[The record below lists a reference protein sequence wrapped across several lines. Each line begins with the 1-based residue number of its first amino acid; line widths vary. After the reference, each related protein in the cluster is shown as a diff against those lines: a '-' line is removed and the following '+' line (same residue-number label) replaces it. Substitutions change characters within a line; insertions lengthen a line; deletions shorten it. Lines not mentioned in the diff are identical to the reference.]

1 LSDPTSSWYGSRI
14 FSEEVQSLATNR
26 RDLESGI
33 ELDFSRADR
42 RSYSAML
49 QLERLLGAQEPFQ
62 ENPSHDSLLFIVIHQ
77 VAELWLKLILHE
89 IAGARDDIAADQL
102 GVAFKKLSRVK
113 TIQQQ
118 MITAWD
124 VLRTMTPSDYLTF
137 RDALGSSSGFQSYG
151 YRMVEFALGNK
162 DPSHVLVHQHDPVV
176 MAELRKALGT
186 PSLYDEALR
195 LLSRRGFSL
204 SSEVLERDLT
214 QPYQAHAE
222 VLEAWRRIY
231 LEPETY
237 WDLYDLAEK
246 LVDIEDNFQH
256 WRFSHVQAVKR
267 IIGSKKGTGGS
278 SGVPFLEKALQISFF
293 PELYELRSV
302 I

>member
-1 LSDPTSSWYGSRI
+1 LTT
-14 FSEEVQSLATNR
+14 TNQ
-26 RDLESGI
+26 RDLEPDI
-33 ELDFSRADR
+33 ELDLGGVDKRGYA
-42 RSYSAML
+42 ALL
-49 QLERLLGAQEPFQ
+49 QLDRLLGAQQPFQ
-62 ENPSHDSLLFIVIHQ
+62 EKPSHDSLLFIVIHQ

-89 IAGARDDIAADQL
+89 IDGARADIAADEL

-118 MITAWD
+118 LITAWD

-151 YRMVEFALGNK
+151 YRLVEFALGNK
-162 DPSHVLVHQHDPVV
+162 DANHILVHQHD
-176 MAELRKALGT
+176 AEVKARLEAALVA
-186 PSLYDEALR
+186 PSLYDETLM
-195 LLSRRGFSL
+195 LLTRRGFAL
-204 SSEVLERDLT
+204 SDDTLNRDLA
-214 QPYQAHAE
+214 QPYRMHTD
-222 VLEAWRRIY
+222 VLEAWRQVY
-231 LEPETY
+231 LEPRTY

-267 IIGSKKGTGGS
+267 IIGRKPGTGGS

-293 PELYELRSV
+293 PELYELRS
-302 I
+302 II

>member
-1 LSDPTSSWYGSRI
+1 VT
-14 FSEEVQSLATNR
+14 ETNR
-26 RDLESGI
+26 RGLEPGI
-33 ELDFSRADR
+33 ELDVGQAGK
-42 RSYSAML
+42 RSYGQML
-49 QLERLLGAQEPFQ
+49 QLDRLLSAQVPFQ

-89 IAGARDDIAADQL
+89 IAGAGGDIAGDQL

-151 YRMVEFALGNK
+151 YRRVEFALGNK
-162 DPSHVLVHQHDPVV
+162 DSDHILVHRHDPE
-176 MAELRKALGT
+176 AAASLEAALKA

-195 LLSRRGFSL
+195 LLSRRGFTL
-204 SSEVLERDLT
+204 SDEVLKRDLT
-214 QPYQAHAE
+214 QPYRSHPD
-222 VLEAWRRIY
+222 VLEAWRQVY
-231 LEPETY
+231 LDPEKY

-256 WRFSHVQAVKR
+256 WRFSHMQAVKR

-293 PELYELRSV
+293 PELYELRS
-302 I
+302 II

>member
-1 LSDPTSSWYGSRI
+1 
-14 FSEEVQSLATNR
+14 LATTNR
-26 RDLESGI
+26 RDLEPDI
-33 ELDFSRADR
+33 ELDFSQADR

-49 QLERLLGAQEPFQ
+49 QLDRLLGAQQPFQ
-62 ENPSHDSLLFIVIHQ
+62 ETPSHDSLLFIIIHQ

-89 IAGARDDIAADQL
+89 LEGARADIAADEL

-113 TIQQQ
+113 VIQQQ
-118 MITAWD
+118 LITAWD

-151 YRMVEFALGNK
+151 YRLVEFALGNK
-162 DPSHVLVHQHDPVV
+162 DADHILVHRHDPAV
-176 MAELRKALGT
+176 KARLEAALT
-186 PSLYDEALR
+186 APSLYDEALR
-195 LLSRRGFSL
+195 LLSRRGFAL
-204 SSEVLERDLT
+204 SGDTLDRDLT
-214 QPYQAHAE
+214 QPYRMHAD
-222 VLEAWRRIY
+222 VLEAWRQVYI
-231 LEPETY
+231 EPRKY

-267 IIGSKKGTGGS
+267 IIGRKPGTGGS

-293 PELYELRSV
+293 PELYELRS
-302 I
+302 II

>member
-1 LSDPTSSWYGSRI
+1 M
-14 FSEEVQSLATNR
+14 ATNR
-26 RDLESGI
+26 RDLDPDI
-33 ELDFSRADR
+33 KLDFGQADR
-42 RSYSAML
+42 RSYAKML

-89 IAGARDDIAADQL
+89 IAGARKDIAADQL

-162 DPSHVLVHQHDPVV
+162 DANHLLVHRHDPVV
-176 MAELRKALGT
+176 MAELQKALLT
-186 PSLYDEALR
+186 PSLYDETLR
-195 LLSRRGFSL
+195 LLSRRGFAL
-204 SSEVLERDLT
+204 SAGVLERDLT
-214 QPYQAHAE
+214 QPYQAHTD
-222 VLEAWRRIY
+222 VLEAWRQVY

-267 IIGSKKGTGGS
+267 IIGRKQGTGGS

-293 PELYELRSV
+293 PELYELRS
-302 I
+302 II

>member
-1 LSDPTSSWYGSRI
+1 MT
-14 FSEEVQSLATNR
+14 TTHR
-26 RDLESGI
+26 RDLETGI
-33 ELDFSRADR
+33 KLDLAREGE
-42 RSYSAML
+42 RSYAELL
-49 QLERLLGAQEPFQ
+49 QLERLLGAQQPFQ
-62 ENPSHDSLLFIVIHQ
+62 ESPSHDSLLFLIIHQ

-89 IAGARDDIAADQL
+89 IEGACKDIAADQL

-118 MITAWD
+118 LITAWD
-124 VLRTMTPSDYLTF
+124 VLRTMTPADYLTF

-151 YRMVEFALGNK
+151 YRLVEFALGNK
-162 DPSHVLVHQHDPVV
+162 DGNHILVHRHD
-176 MAELRKALGT
+176 AAITARLQDALLK

-195 LLSRRGFSL
+195 LLARRGFTLPSD
-204 SSEVLERDLT
+204 VLERDLT
-214 QPYQAHAE
+214 QPYQPHAD
-222 VLEAWRRIY
+222 VLEAWRQVY
-231 LEPETY
+231 LDPETY

-256 WRFSHVQAVKR
+256 WRFSHVQTVKR
-267 IIGSKKGTGGS
+267 IIGRKQGTGGS

>member
-1 LSDPTSSWYGSRI
+1 MSK
-14 FSEEVQSLATNR
+14 ANR
-26 RDLESGI
+26 RDLEKGI
-33 ELDFSRADR
+33 RLDFGSEGGP
-42 RSYSAML
+42 SYGALL
-49 QLERLLGAQEPFQ
+49 QLERLLGAQQPFQ
-62 ENPSHDSLLFIVIHQ
+62 DTPSHDSLLFIVIHQ

-89 IAGARDDIAADQL
+89 IEGASRDIAADEL

-118 MITAWD
+118 LITAWD
-124 VLRTMTPSDYLTF
+124 VLRTMTPADYLTF
-137 RDALGSSSGFQSYG
+137 RDALGPSSGFQSYG
-151 YRMVEFALGNK
+151 YRLVEFALGNK
-162 DPSHVLVHQHDPVV
+162 DVNHILVHRHDPVV
-176 MAELRKALGT
+176 TARLQEALNK

-195 LLSRRGFSL
+195 LLARRGFAL
-204 SSEVLERDLT
+204 SAKVLERDLT
-214 QPYQAHAE
+214 QPYRPQEE
-222 VLEAWRRIY
+222 VLEAWRRVY
-231 LEPETY
+231 LDPRTY

-267 IIGSKKGTGGS
+267 IIGRKPGTGGS

>member
-1 LSDPTSSWYGSRI
+1 MTT
-14 FSEEVQSLATNR
+14 TNQ
-26 RDLESGI
+26 RDLEPDI
-33 ELDFSRADR
+33 ELDFGRVDK
-42 RSYSAML
+42 RSYAALL
-49 QLERLLGAQEPFQ
+49 QLDRLLGAQQPFQ
-62 ENPSHDSLLFIVIHQ
+62 EKPSHDSLLFIVIHQ

-89 IAGARDDIAADQL
+89 IDGARADIAADEL

-118 MITAWD
+118 LITAWD

-151 YRMVEFALGNK
+151 YRLVEFALGNK
-162 DPSHVLVHQHDPVV
+162 DANHILVHQHDAEVKARLEAAL
-176 MAELRKALGT
+176 MA
-186 PSLYDEALR
+186 PSLYDETLM
-195 LLSRRGFSL
+195 LLSRRGFAL
-204 SSEVLERDLT
+204 SDDTLKRDLAK
-214 QPYQAHAE
+214 PYRMHAD
-222 VLEAWRRIY
+222 VLEAWRQVY
-231 LEPETY
+231 LEPRTY

-267 IIGSKKGTGGS
+267 IIGRKPGTGGS

-293 PELYELRSV
+293 PELYELRS
-302 I
+302 II

>member
-1 LSDPTSSWYGSRI
+1 
-14 FSEEVQSLATNR
+14 LATTNK
-26 RDLESGI
+26 RDLEPDI
-33 ELDFSRADR
+33 ELDFSQADR
-42 RSYSAML
+42 RSYGAML
-49 QLERLLGAQEPFQ
+49 QLDRLLGAQQPFQ
-62 ENPSHDSLLFIVIHQ
+62 ETPSHDSLLFIIIHQ

-89 IAGARDDIAADQL
+89 IEGARADIAADEL

-118 MITAWD
+118 LITAWD

-151 YRMVEFALGNK
+151 YRLVEFALGNK
-162 DPSHVLVHQHDPVV
+162 DANHILVHQHDP
-176 MAELRKALGT
+176 AAKARLEAALT
-186 PSLYDEALR
+186 APSLYDETLR
-195 LLSRRGFSL
+195 LLSRRGFPL
-204 SSEVLERDLT
+204 SDATLGRDLA
-214 QPYQAHAE
+214 QPYRLHAD
-222 VLEAWRRIY
+222 VLEAWRQVY
-231 LEPETY
+231 LEPRTY

-267 IIGSKKGTGGS
+267 IIGRKPGTGGS

-293 PELYELRSV
+293 PELYELRS
-302 I
+302 II

>member
-1 LSDPTSSWYGSRI
+1 MTTTS
-14 FSEEVQSLATNR
+14 R
-26 RDLESGI
+26 RGLEPGI
-33 ELDFSRADR
+33 ELDVGQAGKP
-42 RSYSAML
+42 SYGQML
-49 QLERLLGAQEPFQ
+49 QLERLLSAQVPFQ

-89 IAGARDDIAADQL
+89 IAGASGDIAGDQL

-151 YRMVEFALGNK
+151 YRRVEFALGNK
-162 DPSHVLVHQHDPVV
+162 DADHILVHRHDPE
-176 MAELRKALGT
+176 AAAKLEAALKA

-195 LLSRRGFSL
+195 LLSRRGFTL
-204 SSEVLERDLT
+204 SDEVLKRDLT
-214 QPYQAHAE
+214 QPYRSHPD
-222 VLEAWRRIY
+222 VLEAWRQVY
-231 LEPETY
+231 LDPEKY

-256 WRFSHVQAVKR
+256 WRFSHVQSVKR

-293 PELYELRSV
+293 PELYELRS
-302 I
+302 II

>member
-1 LSDPTSSWYGSRI
+1 MTTPNT
-14 FSEEVQSLATNR
+14 
-26 RDLESGI
+26 RDLEPGI
-33 ELDFSRADR
+33 ALDVGQGDK
-42 RSYSAML
+42 RSYGQML
-49 QLERLLGAQEPFQ
+49 QLERLLSAQVPFQ
-62 ENPSHDSLLFIVIHQ
+62 DNPSHDSLLFIIIHQ

-89 IAGARDDIAADQL
+89 ISGASTDIAGDQL

-151 YRMVEFALGNK
+151 YRRVEFALGNK
-162 DPSHVLVHQHDPVV
+162 DANHILVHRHDPD
-176 MAELRKALGT
+176 AAASLEAALKV

-195 LLSRRGFSL
+195 LLSRRGFNL
-204 SSEVLERDLT
+204 SGDVLERDVT
-214 QPYQAHAE
+214 QPYRANAQ
-222 VLEAWRRIY
+222 VLAAWRLVY
-231 LEPETY
+231 LDPEKY

-267 IIGSKKGTGGS
+267 IIGRKTGTGGS
-278 SGVPFLEKALQISFF
+278 SGVPFLEKALGISFF
-293 PELYELRSV
+293 PELYELRS
-302 I
+302 II

>member
-1 LSDPTSSWYGSRI
+1 M
-14 FSEEVQSLATNR
+14 ATNR

>member
-1 LSDPTSSWYGSRI
+1 M
-14 FSEEVQSLATNR
+14 ATNR
-26 RDLESGI
+26 RDLEPDI
-33 ELDFSRADR
+33 ELDFSRPDR
-42 RSYSAML
+42 RSYGEML

-62 ENPSHDSLLFIVIHQ
+62 DNPSHDSLLFIIIHQ
-77 VAELWLKLILHE
+77 VSELWLKLILHE
-89 IAGARDDIAADQL
+89 IAGARTDIAADRL

-137 RDALGSSSGFQSYG
+137 RSALGSSSGFQSYG

-162 DPSHVLVHQHDPVV
+162 DANHVRVHQHDPIV
-176 MAELRKALGT
+176 MAELEKALAT
-186 PSLYDEALR
+186 PSLYDETLR
-195 LLSRRGFSL
+195 LLARRGFDL
-204 SSEVLERDLT
+204 SPDVLARDLT
-214 QPYQAHAE
+214 QPYHAHAE
-222 VLEAWRRIY
+222 VLEAWRQVY
-231 LEPETY
+231 LAPETY

-267 IIGSKKGTGGS
+267 IIGRKQGTGGS

>member
-1 LSDPTSSWYGSRI
+1 LTT
-14 FSEEVQSLATNR
+14 TNQ
-26 RDLESGI
+26 RDLEPDI
-33 ELDFSRADR
+33 ELDFSRVDK
-42 RSYSAML
+42 RSYGAML
-49 QLERLLGAQEPFQ
+49 QLDRLLSAQQPFQ
-62 ENPSHDSLLFIVIHQ
+62 EKPSHDSLLFIIIHQ
-77 VAELWLKLILHE
+77 VTELWLKLILHE
-89 IAGARDDIAADQL
+89 IDGARTDIVADEL

-118 MITAWD
+118 LITAWD

-151 YRMVEFALGNK
+151 YRLVEFALGNK
-162 DPSHVLVHQHDPVV
+162 DANHILVHQHDSAV
-176 MAELRKALGT
+176 KARLEAALAA

-195 LLSRRGFSL
+195 LLSRRGFAL
-204 SSEVLERDLT
+204 SDDTLNRDLT
-214 QPYQAHAE
+214 QPYRMHAD
-222 VLEAWRRIY
+222 VLEAWRQVY
-231 LEPETY
+231 LEPRTY

-267 IIGSKKGTGGS
+267 IIGRKPGTGGS

-293 PELYELRSV
+293 PELYELRS
-302 I
+302 II

>member
-1 LSDPTSSWYGSRI
+1 M
-14 FSEEVQSLATNR
+14 ATTNQ
-26 RDLESGI
+26 RDLEPDI
-33 ELDFSRADR
+33 ELDFSQADR

-49 QLERLLGAQEPFQ
+49 QLDRLLGAPQPFQ
-62 ENPSHDSLLFIVIHQ
+62 ETPSHDSLLFIIIHQ

-89 IAGARDDIAADQL
+89 IEGARADIAADEL

-118 MITAWD
+118 LITAWD
-124 VLRTMTPSDYLTF
+124 VLRTMTPADYLTF

-151 YRMVEFALGNK
+151 YRLVEFALGNK
-162 DPSHVLVHQHDPVV
+162 DANHILVHQHDPAV
-176 MAELRKALGT
+176 KARLEAALT
-186 PSLYDEALR
+186 APSLYDETLR
-195 LLSRRGFSL
+195 LLSRRGFAL
-204 SSEVLERDLT
+204 SDDTLGRDLT
-214 QPYQAHAE
+214 QPYQMHAD
-222 VLEAWRRIY
+222 VLEAWRQVY
-231 LEPETY
+231 LAPRTY

-267 IIGSKKGTGGS
+267 IIGRKPGTGGS

-293 PELYELRSV
+293 PELYELRS
-302 I
+302 II